1 MARINIEE
9 LYRGEGAG
17 TQYGIMGEVVK
28 DLLVN
33 GVPLE
38 YDEDTWREMLLVK
51 HTLIAAEKMKKEGD
65 FVSGLT
71 DMESLSSYVEG
82 NDENT

>member
-1 MARINIEE
+1 MARISLEE
-9 LYRGEGAG
+9 LYCGEGAG
-17 TQYGIMGEVVK
+17 SRYNIMGEVMK
-28 DLLVN
+28 DLLTN

-51 HTLIAAEKMKKEGD
+51 HTLTAAEKMKNEGD

-71 DMESLSSYVEG
+71 DAEPLSSYAEVQ
-82 NDENT
+82 NENT

>member
-1 MARINIEE
+1 MAQISLEE

-17 TQYGIMGEVVK
+17 EQYNIMGEVVK
-28 DLLVN
+28 ELLVN
-33 GVPLE
+33 GISPE

-51 HTLIAAEKMKKEGD
+51 HTLIAAEKMKNEGD

-71 DMESLSSYVEG
+71 GMESLSSYVEEH
-82 NDENT
+82 DENT